1 MNLFVYSQAS
11 FLLSTVVG
19 TSKFSVIWI
28 PPGRLAFF
36 YSSLCVHTYS
46 IFLCLGLSVV
56 SSSSSAFS
64 LPKICCNHLV
74 SAILL
79 ILFLIV
85 HVYHFCVYLYITF
98 IESWEREE
106 INIGTLSF
114 ILMFFSWNEDKNG
127 LCRSCIYLFI
137 QEILSAC

>member
-1 MNLFVYSQAS
+1 M
-11 FLLSTVVG
+11 
-19 TSKFSVIWI
+19 
-28 PPGRLAFF
+28 
-36 YSSLCVHTYS
+36 HTYS
-46 IFLCLGLSVV
+46 IFLCLNLSVI

-79 ILFLIV
+79 ILFLFV
-85 HVYHFCVYLYITF
+85 HVYHFCVYLYIIF

-114 ILMFFSWNEDKNG
+114 ILIFFSWNEDKNG

-137 QEILSAC
+137 QEILSACYNSMPCTENTMISKTREFSYAHEDTKGGR